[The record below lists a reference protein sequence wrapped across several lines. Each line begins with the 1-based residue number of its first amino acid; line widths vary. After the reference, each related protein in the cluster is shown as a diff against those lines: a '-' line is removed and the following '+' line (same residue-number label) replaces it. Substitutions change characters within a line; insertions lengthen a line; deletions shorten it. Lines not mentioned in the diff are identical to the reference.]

1 MRKMTV
7 FMLALFML
15 GTLVSV
21 PIIAQD
27 DAPPDGE
34 WWQETVW
41 YLMFVRSFY
50 DSDGDGIGD
59 LQGVIEK
66 LDYLNDGDP
75 TTDDDLGIT
84 GIWLLPI
91 FAADSYHGYDT
102 IDYRRI
108 DPDYGTMEDFQ
119 ALVDAAHERGIRIVL
134 DLVVNHTADEHPW
147 FEAAAAGDE
156 DFRDWYIF
164 ADENPNYRGPWGDVA
179 WHRSGDDYYYGVFWS
194 GMPDLNYENPAV
206 VAEMQDIARFWLE
219 ETGIDGYRLD
229 AVRYLIE
236 TEVDGRPIT
245 ADAPV
250 NRDFLRDFSDYVH
263 RVAPDAMTVGEV
275 LASTAVVSRY
285 ADDDVTDM
293 LFEFTTAERI
303 INAAAL
309 GNKREI
315 ERQLAMNLRTYETDE
330 IALLTTNHDID
341 RLLTQLGDDNLLA
354 NRVAANL
361 LMTLPGSP
369 FIYYGEEIGML
380 GGKPDELIRRPFH
393 WDDTPETGGFTIG
406 TPWQALQD
414 DFQARTVAGMTD
426 DPDSLLSHYRGLIHM
441 RNAQPALQYGA
452 TIALESDYRAAWG
465 YLRYTADETRLIVMN
480 LDDRETRPYTLS
492 MDASPFASFS
502 SAELVYGTTDAE
514 IAVPELNGAGGFSD
528 YMPFDAPLPPGSL
541 YVIRLQ

>member
-27 DAPPDGE
+27 DAPQDGE

-156 DFRDWYIF
+156 EFRDWYIF
-164 ADENPNYRGPWGDVA
+164 ADENPGYRGPWGDVA
-179 WHRSGDDYYYGVFWS
+179 WHRSGDEYYYGVFWS

-236 TEVDGRPIT
+236 PEIDGRPIT

-263 RVAPDAMTVGEV
+263 SVAPDAMTVGEV

-303 INAAAL
+303 INAAAS

-393 WDDTPETGGFTIG
+393 WDDTPETGGFTTG

-426 DPDSLLSHYRGLIHM
+426 DPDSILSHYRGLIHL

-452 TIALESDYRAAWG
+452 TIPLESDYRAAWG
-465 YLRYTADETRLIVMN
+465 YLRYTADETLLIVMN

-492 MDASPFASFS
+492 MDESPFAAFS

-514 IAVPELNGAGGFSD
+514 IAVPDLNADGGFSD
-528 YMPFDAPLPPGSL
+528 YVPFDAPLPPGSL